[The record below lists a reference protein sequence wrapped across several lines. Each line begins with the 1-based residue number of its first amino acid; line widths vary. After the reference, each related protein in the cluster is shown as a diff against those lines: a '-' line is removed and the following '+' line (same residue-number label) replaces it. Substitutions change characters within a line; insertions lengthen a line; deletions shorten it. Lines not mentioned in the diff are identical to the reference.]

1 MPTTTITLYDRDTA
15 PGAEPEELQKLRI
28 PTLVIPGDDPFHA
41 TSAAQYLAMQLP
53 QSEYWD
59 APGGASGRRADT
71 EEDSRVF
78 AKAHSMK

>member
-41 TSAAQYLAMQLP
+41 TSAAQYLAMQL
-53 QSEYWD
+53 
-59 APGGASGRRADT
+59 R
-71 EEDSRVF
+71 
-78 AKAHSMK
+78 

>member
-1 MPTTTITLYDRDTA
+1 MPTTTTTLYDRDTA

-28 PTLVIPGDDPFHA
+28 PPLVIPGDAPFHA

-59 APGGASGRRADT
+59 APVAQQEG
-71 EEDSRVF
+71 ERVRKKIREF
-78 AKAHSMK
+78 LLKHTA